1 MPSFTNLMLMQNIL
15 CGILAAFYG
24 PVSTV
29 LAEQFPARTRSTRL
43 SIAYNAAVMVFG
55 GFAQF
60 FVTWLIEATA
70 SSVAPAFYVM
80 FGAAVG
86 LLAAFFL
93 VDRTNEA
100 HLPSTEPGL
109 LNIEAA

>member
-1 MPSFTNLMLMQNIL
+1 MQVIL
-15 CGILAAFYG
+15 CSILAAFYG

-43 SIAYNAAVMVFG
+43 SIAYNIAVMVFG

-60 FVTWLIEATA
+60 FVTWLIEVTG
-70 SSVAPAFYVM
+70 SPIAPAFYVM
-80 FGAAVG
+80 FGAVVG

-93 VDRTNEA
+93 VDRTHEA
-100 HLPSTEPGL
+100 HLPTVEPAL